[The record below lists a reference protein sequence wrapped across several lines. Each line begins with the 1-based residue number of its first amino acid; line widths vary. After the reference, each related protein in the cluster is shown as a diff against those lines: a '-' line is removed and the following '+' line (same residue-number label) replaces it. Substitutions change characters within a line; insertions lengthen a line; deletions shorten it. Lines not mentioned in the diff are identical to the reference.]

1 MLLIDQALLG
11 RAGGPTVRATRRLKS
26 ALLKLQTRLKKALIL
41 KEGNLV
47 TECPNCGEVSEIF
60 AASEILD
67 KAVARLRG
75 TTSLRSVLDSAIA
88 DLTLVCEADRGLI
101 WEIRG
106 DQLCVTHEFS
116 RHGEPRFQNVQLG
129 AQESSGII
137 FDFLSRFPDEKDAS
151 TIDVQDVALE
161 ALGQKTPELS
171 SFLKLAEV
179 HSRAL
184 SQLRSRGMFNG
195 FIELQRCGDEGGDWS
210 DLTQAILQRV
220 TGYLSIVIAQAHQL
234 AQIER
239 DAKQIRIMH
248 QVAGF
253 FSSANVS
260 LKAPLAKSVQLVAKQ
275 LGFESAQI
283 FLYSERFNALLPQ
296 AQLANSEP
304 LSLDGPE
311 NSFTAV
317 YMTRKRKLI
326 NTLRRQT
333 NQCFGEEQAV
343 VLPLVCGDYCFG
355 VMGLWKRQPGLQV
368 FEPHER
374 EFALTMAEQLAA
386 SINAHR
392 HLLS

>member
-1 MLLIDQALLG
+1 ML
-11 RAGGPTVRATRRLKS
+11 R
-26 ALLKLQTRLKKALIL
+26 
-41 KEGNLV
+41 EGNLV
-47 TECPNCGEVSEIF
+47 TECPECGQDSEVV
-60 AASEILD
+60 AAAEILD
-67 KAVARLRG
+67 KVVSRLRG
-75 TTSLRSVLDSAIA
+75 TTPLRTVLDAAIA

-106 DQLCVTHEFS
+106 DQLCVTHEFAKNGES
-116 RHGEPRFQNVQLG
+116 RFRNVQLG
-129 AQESSGII
+129 AQESSGIVY
-137 FDFLSRFPDEKDAS
+137 DFLSRYPDEQDANS
-151 TIDVQDVALE
+151 IDIQDVALE
-161 ALGQKTPELS
+161 ELGQKTPELS
-171 SFLKLAEV
+171 SFMKLAEV

-195 FIELQRCGDEGGDWS
+195 FIELQRSTDDAEEWS
-210 DLTQAILQRV
+210 DLTQTILQRV

-239 DAKQIRIMH
+239 DGKQMRIMH
-248 QVAGF
+248 QIAGF
-253 FSSANVS
+253 FASVNGT
-260 LKAPLAKSVQLVAKQ
+260 LKTPLAKSVQLVAKH

-296 AQLANSEP
+296 SQMANSEP

-317 YMTRKRKLI
+317 YTTRKRKLI

-343 VLPLVCGDYCFG
+343 VLPLVCGDFCYG
-355 VMGLWKRQPGLQV
+355 VMGLWKRFPDLQT
-368 FEPHER
+368 FGPYER
-374 EFALTMAEQLAA
+374 EFALTMAEHLAA

-392 HLLS
+392 HLLP

>member
-1 MLLIDQALLG
+1 M
-11 RAGGPTVRATRRLKS
+11 
-26 ALLKLQTRLKKALIL
+26 L

-47 TECPNCGEVSEIF
+47 TECPNCGEDSEIF
-60 AASEILD
+60 AAAEILD
-67 KAVARLRG
+67 KAVTRLRG
-75 TTSLRSVLDSAIA
+75 TTPLRSVLDSAIA

-106 DQLCVTHEFS
+106 DQLCVTHEYS
-116 RHGEPRFQNVQLG
+116 RHGEPRFNNVQLG
-129 AQESSGII
+129 AQESSTIVY
-137 FDFLSRFPDEKDAS
+137 DFLSRYPDEEDAS
-151 TIDVQDVALE
+151 AIDTQDVALE
-161 ALGQKTPELS
+161 ELGQKTPELS

-184 SQLRSRGMFNG
+184 GQLRSRGTFNG
-195 FIELQRCGDEGGDWS
+195 FIELQRCGETGEEWS
-210 DLTQAILQRV
+210 DLTQSVLQRV

-234 AQIER
+234 ARIER
-239 DAKQIRIMH
+239 DSKQMRIMH
-248 QVAGF
+248 QIAGLF
-253 FSSANVS
+253 AGANGS
-260 LKAPLAKSVQLVAKQ
+260 LKTPLAKSVQLIAKH
-275 LGFESAQI
+275 LGFESSQV

-296 AQLANSEP
+296 SQTVNSQKANSEP

-317 YMTRKRKLI
+317 YMSRKRKLI

-343 VLPLVCGDYCFG
+343 VLPLVCGDFCFG
-355 VMGLWKRQPGLQV
+355 VIGFWKREPGLQV
-368 FEPHER
+368 FGPHER